1 MNAEPV
7 EYRPSLAKTL
17 GMFLFFAIAAVGGAW
32 FAFRPASSARD
43 RLIGLAA
50 AGLFG
55 PMALVVLYA
64 TLRFRAYLRLDARG
78 IRMVDRFGRPRL
90 DVAWDSV
97 ANAYE
102 ADVGRN
108 SVVVLVASDL
118 PSNLGDGLSAPQS
131 LTGPN
136 DESLGYGYV
145 VDPAIVD
152 LRAPDLIAQVQRR
165 LEGRLADWDPRE
177 ATRETK
183 P

>member
-1 MNAEPV
+1 MNSETV
-7 EYRPSLAKTL
+7 EYRPSLLKTIAFML
-17 GMFLFFAIAAVGGAW
+17 GFGLAAAEGLWMAQ
-32 FAFRPASSARD
+32 RPQAASLD
-43 RLIGLAA
+43 RLVGLVA

-55 PMALVVLYA
+55 FMALVVLYA

-90 DVAWDSV
+90 DVTWASV

-108 SVVVLVASDL
+108 AVVVLVASDL
-118 PSNLGDGLSAPQS
+118 PANVADGLSAAQS
-131 LTGPN
+131 LTGP
-136 DESLGYGYV
+136 DGEALGYGYV

-152 LRAPDLIAQVQRR
+152 VRAPDLIGEVRRR
-165 LEGRLADWDPRE
+165 LEGRLGDWD
-177 ATRETK
+177 ATPPGPSET